1 MRRRAGREGRAPGC
15 GEVTHRQHPPG
26 DFAPPASRG
35 ELWGYLA
42 AAIALSV
49 AVFGVHRALGHEA
62 FYGTVTGPL
71 VLWAPALVAM
81 AAAWR
86 RTRGL
91 AILGVGTGA
100 WRWWLVGLVGPVAA
114 LLAVDGALAAAGLV
128 VYSGSVR
135 GLEWPLAPVNL
146 FEAAGEELGFR
157 GWLVP
162 AMASRYGFRRAA
174 LGSSAA
180 WFAWHLPGAIWG
192 DVGAGAPAVFGLVC
206 FGAFAMGFGTALAW
220 LRVRSGSV
228 WPAVIAHAAHNA
240 VLFGILRHSFDDASP
255 AAPWLRGEFGLL
267 LAVIALA
274 VGGLCLWRPPAATT
288 RRDRPG
294 SPRGSDW
301 AARAGGAAPPHPR
314 G

>member
-1 MRRRAGREGRAPGC
+1 MLARRCGDVPAARAARPGAAR
-15 GEVTHRQHPPG
+15 VTHRQHPPG

-100 WRWWLVGLVGPVAA
+100 SRWWLVGLGGPVAA

-192 DVGAGAPAVFGLVC
+192 GRGRGGAGRLRLGVLWRLRHGLRHRPRLAARPERQRLAGGDRPRGPQRCALRDPAPQLRRRLARGAVAARRVWPPARRHRAGRRRALPVAPAG
-206 FGAFAMGFGTALAW
+206 GYHTPRSA
-220 LRVRSGSV
+220 RV
-228 WPAVIAHAAHNA
+228 
-240 VLFGILRHSFDDASP
+240 AS
-255 AAPWLRGEFGLL
+255 R
-267 LAVIALA
+267 V
-274 VGGLCLWRPPAATT
+274 
-288 RRDRPG
+288 
-294 SPRGSDW
+294 
-301 AARAGGAAPPHPR
+301 
-314 G
+314 

>member
-1 MRRRAGREGRAPGC
+1 VRRRAGREGRAPGC

-49 AVFGVHRALGHEA
+49 AVFGVHRALGHDA

-128 VYSGSVR
+128 VYSGSIR
-135 GLEWPLAPVNL
+135 GARV
-146 FEAAGEELGFR
+146 AAGPGEPLR
-157 GWLVP
+157 GSRRGARLPRLARRP

-192 DVGAGAPAVFGLVC
+192 GRGRGGRRPSSAWCAL
-206 FGAFAMGFGTALAW
+206 GAFAMGFGTALAW

-274 VGGLCLWRPPAATT
+274 VGGLCLWRPPVQA
-288 RRDRPG
+288 
-294 SPRGSDW
+294 S
-301 AARAGGAAPPHPR
+301 
-314 G
+314 